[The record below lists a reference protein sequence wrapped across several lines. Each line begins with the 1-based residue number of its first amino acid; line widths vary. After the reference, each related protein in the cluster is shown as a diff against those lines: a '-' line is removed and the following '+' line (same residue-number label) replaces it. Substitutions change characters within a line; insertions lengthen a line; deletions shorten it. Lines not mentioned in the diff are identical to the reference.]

1 MLVSEGCAGSTPHL
15 GILEELAQKAREQEC
30 WPHTLPAAA
39 LRRMGPAFSPES
51 KVCLLICPISE
62 LLECMK
68 KAGPKLQDLHNRAT
82 TEYLKG
88 ILMRIQYDPCRRSQ
102 RPHTRPV
109 THCNEHLQEVWT
121 RAGKMNQLL
130 RALTALLKVLSSIPS
145 NRGSQPSIMRPDTLF
160 WCV

>member
-109 THCNEHLQEVWT
+109 THCNEHLQVKLCGQRYTVAHHSFHTEIFI
-121 RAGKMNQLL
+121 KLF
-130 RALTALLKVLSSIPS
+130 SIFYF
-145 NRGSQPSIMRPDTLF
+145 L
-160 WCV
+160 